1 LDISVRT
8 LEDRSLLVLV
18 IAVSLAF
25 VWILRPFYSA
35 VLWATILAIVFQPL
49 YRLLSR
55 ATRQR
60 PNLAALV
67 TLLIILVMVILPLS
81 LIASSLLQEASG
93 LYERIRSGEADLG
106 GYLQRLL
113 DALPAWATNLLDRF
127 GMTDLGA
134 VQERLSAGLMRASQ
148 FLANLVIGIGQR
160 TVDFLISLFVM
171 LYLLFFLLRDG
182 NRLSRRIM
190 NAIPMQVEQQLAF
203 FSKFTVAIRAIVKG
217 TVLVAL
223 LQGTLGGLIFWL
235 LGIPAPLLWAA
246 LMAILSLLPALGA
259 GLVWGPVAI
268 YFFASGAVWQGGVLA
283 AYGLLVISLVDNIM
297 RPILVG
303 KDTKIPDYVV
313 LITTLGGL
321 STFGANGFVIGPLV
335 AAMFIAAWD
344 IFSAWRQGLQS
355 DQTEC

>member
-1 LDISVRT
+1 M
-8 LEDRSLLVLV
+8 V

-25 VWILRPFYSA
+25 AWILRPFYGA
-35 VLWATILAIVFQPL
+35 VLWATILAIVFEPL

-60 PNLAALV
+60 PNLATTV

-81 LIASSLLQEASG
+81 LIASSLLQEASA

-106 GYLQRLL
+106 QYLQRFL
-113 DALPAWATNLLDRF
+113 DALPAWAANLLDRF

-134 VQERLSAGLMRASQ
+134 VQERLSTGLMRASQ

-182 NRLSRRIM
+182 SRLSRRIM
-190 NAIPMQVEQQLAF
+190 NAIPMQVEQQVAF
-203 FSKFTVAIRAIVKG
+203 FSKFIVAIRAIVKG

-268 YFFASGAVWQGGVLA
+268 YFFASGAIWQGSVLA

-355 DQTEC
+355 DEIER